1 MDLASNLLMLP
12 QECCLGL
19 GPSPAFVVIL
29 MLTVAA
35 LENPGMH
42 RLMFPVIVMGW
53 GDPQQHP
60 LWSWF
65 PIAVVHWTVWSFGR
79 RKKK

>member
-12 QECCLGL
+12 QDCCLGL

-35 LENPGMH
+35 LENPEMH
-42 RLMFPVIVMGW
+42 RLMFPVIVWAG
-53 GDPQQHP
+53 GIPSNTHHG
-60 LWSWF
+60 
-65 PIAVVHWTVWSFGR
+65 ASFL
-79 RKKK
+79 